1 VSLRRFL
8 AIVRKEILHIVRD
21 PRNLFMV
28 TIAPAFLLLLL
39 SYIFSFEVSQIK
51 VVVYDL
57 DRSTASRDYLAS
69 LSASSDVLIVARVQS
84 YDDIDPFLTRGDVDA
99 GLVIP
104 PGFADTVRGRRP
116 AQVQAV
122 IDGSDPFAAS
132 QAISSL
138 SARSAV
144 FVAGSGQAGAQQ
156 PGSGVNV
163 LSQAW
168 YNAGLESL
176 PSMVPALLA
185 VVLVMPTMAFALALS
200 REKETGTLEGLVATP
215 VSGAEYLL
223 GKLVAYLG
231 TGLISSIVALLVALL
246 WFRVPFRG
254 SLGVYL
260 LLVADFMLAC
270 MGATVL
276 INNFVKSQ
284 QSAMFIVLVIFIVP
298 TFFLAGLINP
308 VSTGSLGPMLTSYAL
323 PSTHFVEICRVIF
336 LKGLG
341 LSYLARPA
349 LILLAMGGV
358 ALVAGFLTFHKKVA

>member
-1 VSLRRFL
+1 MSFRRL
-8 AIVRKEILHIVRD
+8 LTIVRKEVLHIIRD
-21 PRNLFMV
+21 TRNLFMV

-39 SYIFSFEVSQIK
+39 SYIFTFEVTQVK

-57 DRSTASRDYLAS
+57 DRSTASREYLDS
-69 LSASSDVLIVARVQS
+69 LAAGHDVLIIAQVHS
-84 YDDIDPFLTRGDVDA
+84 YEQIDPFLTTGQADA

-104 PGFADTVRGRRP
+104 PGFAATVHRGRP

-122 IDGSDPFAAS
+122 IDGSDPFAAT

-138 SARSAV
+138 SARSAL
-144 FVAGSGQAGAQQ
+144 FVAGAGQAGAQRS
-156 PGSGVNV
+156 GSGINV

-215 VSGAEYLL
+215 VSGGEYLV

-231 TGLISSIVALLVALL
+231 TGLVSSLIALLVALF
-246 WFRVPFRG
+246 WFKVPFRG
-254 SLGVYL
+254 SIGVYL
-260 LLVADFMLAC
+260 LLVADFELAC
-270 MGATVL
+270 MGVTVL

-308 VSTGSLGPMLTSYAL
+308 VSTSSLGPMLTSYAL

-349 LILLAMGGV
+349 LILFGMGSLAL
-358 ALVAGFLTFHKKVA
+358 AAGLLTFRKKVT